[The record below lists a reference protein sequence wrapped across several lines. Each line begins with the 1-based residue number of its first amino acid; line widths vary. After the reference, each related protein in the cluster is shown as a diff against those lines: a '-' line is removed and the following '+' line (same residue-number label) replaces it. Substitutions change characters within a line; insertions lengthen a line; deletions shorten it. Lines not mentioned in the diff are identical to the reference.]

1 MMFFFSGSCYTIHKF
16 IQNPPS
22 SVQRDFW
29 VHNLNKILEMF
40 LSVLVEGMYAFPFFF
55 PLPQTA
61 NYEFIIIII
70 IGFVLVSPGSLF
82 NSRPRVN

>member
-1 MMFFFSGSCYTIHKF
+1 MIHKF

-29 VHNLNKILEMF
+29 VHSLNKILEMF
-40 LSVLVEGMYAFPFFF
+40 LSVLVGGMLSFFF

-70 IGFVLVSPGSLF
+70 GYVLVSPGSLF
-82 NSRPRVN
+82 NSRPRV